1 MDQNLD
7 EKKLDT
13 IKLRILEMETDNI
26 VKKESMEMLFEADE
40 MMELAKK
47 TEEENEIFIGNQN
60 EKNHNEE
67 NDSDMMRYLDN
78 PELMIKMLK
87 QRKGI

>member
-1 MDQNLD
+1 
-7 EKKLDT
+7 
-13 IKLRILEMETDNI
+13 
-26 VKKESMEMLFEADE
+26 

-60 EKNHNEE
+60 EKNYNEE

-87 QRKGI
+87 QRKEK

>member
-1 MDQNLD
+1 
-7 EKKLDT
+7 
-13 IKLRILEMETDNI
+13 
-26 VKKESMEMLFEADE
+26 MEMLFEADE

-47 TEEENEIFIGNQN
+47 TDEENEIFIGNQN

>member
-1 MDQNLD
+1 
-7 EKKLDT
+7 
-13 IKLRILEMETDNI
+13 
-26 VKKESMEMLFEADE
+26 MEMLFEADE
-40 MMELAKK
+40 MMDLAKK

-60 EKNHNEE
+60 EKNHSEE
-67 NDSDMMRYLDN
+67 NNSDMMKYLDN